1 MWIFFSVYVGEKRG
15 KNPKDKMGK
24 EISIRTRKMMKRQRK
39 SGIINW
45 KLKIADCE
53 NDGGKNGI

>member
-1 MWIFFSVYVGEKRG
+1 
-15 KNPKDKMGK
+15 
-24 EISIRTRKMMKRQRK
+24 MMKRQRK
-39 SGIINW
+39 SGIIKW

>member
-1 MWIFFSVYVGEKRG
+1 
-15 KNPKDKMGK
+15 
-24 EISIRTRKMMKRQRK
+24 MMKRQRK